1 METEVAQAIVDIPV
15 LHADFGRQSPMVIG
29 DDGEQQA
36 ATENVPASGGEESIT
51 SHSVA
56 PEAMVVKKGES
67 NEESDVQGQDGDEA
81 AKTKFDAS
89 DNRGPKENFKAQHRT
104 LKAKN
109 SKLKPAVG
117 LKSGSHS
124 KIISSSKAADRPSS
138 TEEDADMDKT
148 IGHYQAELRCLEE
161 KEARE
166 AKRAKAK
173 HSDTFAYR
181 HFHMVHPTCNK
192 LLGRRWDMAKRNIH
206 LQRLAKAKSS
216 IDTSPPKEYPHLQ
229 HKLKKMQMQEGENV
243 LNVLDDDAHVA
254 ADDAPVLERRA
265 QIERDNKILVDKMS
279 SIMKLEKEVFG
290 QHPSPL
296 RFAHSL
302 NANRRQREVKKVN
315 QDNMSILE
323 RLEGRESFYK
333 HDDQVKSRHQTI
345 GYLCNIAAYPDR
357 FIRLEEQYDRRAK
370 DSVTER
376 DAAPLGTERIQ
387 QLEKDWASGPNPMS
401 GRSSV
406 NNQHV
411 RFRKGPEGAG
421 QYHSKKR
428 AQTPKIGIAAV
439 DAKLLG
445 KEAQFGGPPPLPG
458 IPVASSS
465 EVPMRESSALAP
477 LDAGEETT
485 NLEHSVALSVE

>member
-1 METEVAQAIVDIPV
+1 METEVVAQAIVEAPV

-29 DDGEQQA
+29 DDGEQQV
-36 ATENVPASGGEESIT
+36 ATDNVPASGGEVNIT
-51 SHSVA
+51 SHSMA
-56 PEAMVVKKGES
+56 PEAPVVKKGES
-67 NEESDVQGQDGDEA
+67 KEESDPQGQGGDETVQ
-81 AKTKFDAS
+81 TKLDAS
-89 DNRGPKENFKAQHRT
+89 NNRGPEGNFKTQRRT
-104 LKAKN
+104 PKAKN

-117 LKSGSHS
+117 LKSESHS
-124 KIISSSKAADRPSS
+124 KTISPSKAADGPSN
-138 TEEDADMDKT
+138 TEEDANMDKT
-148 IGHYQAELRCLEE
+148 IGHYEAELRSLEE
-161 KEARE
+161 KEANE
-166 AKRAKAK
+166 AKRTKAK

-192 LLGRRWDMAKRNIH
+192 LLGRRWDMAKRKIH

-229 HKLKKMQMQEGENV
+229 HKLKKLQMQE
-243 LNVLDDDAHVA
+243 
-254 ADDAPVLERRA
+254 ERRA
-265 QIERDNKILVDKMS
+265 QIEHDNKILVDKMS
-279 SIMKLEKEVFG
+279 SIMKLEKKVFG

-315 QDNMSILE
+315 QDNMAILE

-333 HDDQVKSRHQTI
+333 HEDQVKSRHQTI

-357 FIRLEEQYDRRAK
+357 FIRLEEQYDRCAK

-376 DAAPLGTERIQ
+376 HEAPVATERIQ
-387 QLEKDWASGPNPMS
+387 QLEKDWTSGPSPTS

-406 NNQHV
+406 NNHHV

-421 QYHSKKR
+421 KHHRKKR

-477 LDAGEETT
+477 LDVGEKAT
-485 NLEHSVALSVE
+485 NLEDSVALSVE